1 MVKSTLNS
9 KFANEQTQRE
19 LPELALGS
27 FAQGGASSTRPLR
40 EVYQSDY
47 TKNVEDGKYFR
58 TVESEAHSPGEY
70 ASTRDRSQRHRSTMK
85 PSGKALAAS
94 ASKTRSHRQLPRA
107 DQDAEGDPRSKGR
120 RGAIAPDETEL
131 QSRIDGMKV
140 KIIAKNM

>member
-1 MVKSTLNS
+1 M
-9 KFANEQTQRE
+9 
-19 LPELALGS
+19 LGLGLS
-27 FAQGGASSTRPLR
+27 AQGGTSNTRPLR

-47 TKNVEDGKYFR
+47 TKNVEGGKYFR
-58 TVESEAHSPGEY
+58 TVESDAHSPGEY

-85 PSGKALAAS
+85 PREKVLAAS
-94 ASKTRSHRQLPRA
+94 GSKTRSQKQLPRPGK
-107 DQDAEGDPRSKGR
+107 DAEADPRSKGR